1 MGRLGLFLLVA
12 CVMLAWP
19 VGSSAQVTC
28 KQPKPGTA
36 SAGGF
41 VWAAARNAPTLVN
54 VIVTRR
60 ERPFYEEDDAALFLP
75 MSTPSAERSTA
86 SGFIISADGF
96 IVTSAHVVHDAME
109 AWVLTCDGRRLR
121 AAVTGFDRR
130 TDVGVLKIDAAG
142 LTAAQF
148 AAGTR
153 LDPGERVAALGSPFG
168 FDGSVTSGVVSAN
181 PRFMPGNAGLPLI
194 QTDVAINPG
203 SSGGPLFNVA
213 GTVVGMNSM
222 IFSASGIY
230 VGVSF
235 ALPIDRVLRVASEI
249 RATGRVERGD
259 IGARTQPVTPELAQA
274 FGLETARGALVV
286 QVQPGSDAARASL
299 RRGDIV
305 LSVDGVPLAPDGDP
319 GESVAASRS
328 RNRAALGVW
337 RERKSHQVMLELSRP
352 AHTSGPTPQ
361 PAPAPEIRLGLA
373 LAPQSATAN
382 MPPGAYVESVAGS
395 GLLAG
400 LEPGDRIT
408 AVNDRDI
415 STPAGFDQALAAI
428 GNAPV
433 VALLVM
439 RGSIGAYIPVRR
451 RDMR

>member
-1 MGRLGLFLLVA
+1 MHDKAVFLLIA
-12 CVMLAWP
+12 CAMLAWP
-19 VGSSAQVTC
+19 GGTSAQVTC
-28 KQPKPGTA
+28 NQPRSGTA

-41 VWAAARNAPTLVN
+41 VLAAARNAPALVN

-60 ERPFYEEDDAALFLP
+60 ERPVYEEDDAALFLP

-109 AWVLTCDGRRLR
+109 AWVLTCDGRRFR

-130 TDVGVLKIDAAG
+130 TDVGVLKIDAVG
-142 LTAAQF
+142 LTAAQL
-148 AAGTR
+148 ATGTR

-274 FGLETARGALVV
+274 FGLDTARGALVV
-286 QVQPGSDAARASL
+286 QVQPESDAARANL

-305 LSVDGVPLAPDGDP
+305 LSVDGVALAPDGDP

-328 RNRAALGVW
+328 RTRAALVVW
-337 RERKSHQVMLELSRP
+337 RDRKAQQVVLELSKP
-352 AHTSGPTPQ
+352 AHTPAPPQ
-361 PAPAPEIRLGLA
+361 PAPAPEVRLGLT
-373 LAPQSATAN
+373 LAPQSSTAK
-382 MPPGAYVESVAGS
+382 MPPGAYVESAAGS

-408 AVNDRDI
+408 AVNGRDI

-439 RGSIGAYIPVRR
+439 RGSVGAYMPVRR